1 MITFIVLGIITCFI
15 VAIALALLSVGGTIF
30 TVMAADII
38 VALFVIWLIFKAC
51 SKKKKK

>member
-1 MITFIVLGIITCFI
+1 MITFITLLIISCFI

-30 TVMAADII
+30 TIFAADII
-38 VALFVIWLIFKAC
+38 VAMFIIWLIFKAC

>member
-1 MITFIVLGIITCFI
+1 MITLMTLLIITCFI

-30 TVMAADII
+30 TVLASDII